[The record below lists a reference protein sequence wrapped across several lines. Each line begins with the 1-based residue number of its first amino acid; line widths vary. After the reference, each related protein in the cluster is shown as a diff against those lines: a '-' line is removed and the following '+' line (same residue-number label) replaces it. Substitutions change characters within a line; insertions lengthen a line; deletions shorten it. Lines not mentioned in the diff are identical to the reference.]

1 MDKFI
6 LNLIHRPE
14 LVPEYIDISA
24 QEGQT
29 AEVSKANVVKESIDI
44 FRLQQE
50 IAHKNGLR
58 TTIQMT
64 YSSLYNDECIALVKK
79 YHDEFNDEIGH
90 TFLGVNCKE
99 FREKYKSK
107 ELAIWLFSMDMKK
120 RIVIDSFERFKEVFG
135 FYPTSTGSYFMDA
148 ELINF
153 IKEKYP
159 MVKTAVATCFEEG
172 PKVFRHTNSSW
183 YTLMDGSPWTAWIP
197 SKKNT
202 HAIAEDE
209 NDDIAS

>member
-14 LVPEYIDISA
+14 LVPEYIDTSA

-120 RIVIDSFERFKEVFG
+120 RIVMIANGPRYVWPSIGWPVDPAR
-135 FYPTSTGSYFMDA
+135 ST
-148 ELINF
+148 
-153 IKEKYP
+153 
-159 MVKTAVATCFEEG
+159 VVAGVVMFLPGCF
-172 PKVFRHTNSSW
+172 
-183 YTLMDGSPWTAWIP
+183 
-197 SKKNT
+197 
-202 HAIAEDE
+202 
-209 NDDIAS
+209 

>member
-14 LVPEYIDISA
+14 LVPEYIDTSA

-50 IAHKNGLR
+50 IAHNNGLR

-64 YSSLYNDECIALVKK
+64 YSSLYNDECIELVKEHHAK
-79 YHDEFNDEIGH
+79 YKDEIGH
-90 TFLGVNCKE
+90 TFLGLNCKE

-107 ELAIWLFSMDMKK
+107 ELAIWLFPMDMKK
-120 RIVIDSFERFKEVFG
+120 EIVVDSFERFKEVFG

-148 ELINF
+148 ELISF
-153 IKEKYP
+153 LQRKISDGKD
-159 MVKTAVATCFEEG
+159 
-172 PKVFRHTNSSW
+172 RHSD
-183 YTLMDGSPWTAWIP
+183 LL
-197 SKKNT
+197 
-202 HAIAEDE
+202 
-209 NDDIAS
+209 